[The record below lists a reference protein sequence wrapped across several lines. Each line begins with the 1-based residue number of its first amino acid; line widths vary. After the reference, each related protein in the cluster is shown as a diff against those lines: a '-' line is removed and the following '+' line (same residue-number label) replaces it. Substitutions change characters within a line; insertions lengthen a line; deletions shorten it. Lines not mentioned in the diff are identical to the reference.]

1 MDRVLSDI
9 SVSCLCGDA
18 VVTAEMSPKAS
29 PLHKFKTME
38 SRSGNWLLQKGVSA
52 LAHRD
57 GGGGKKD
64 YDPDFNK

>member
-38 SRSGNWLLQKGVSA
+38 SRSGNWLLQKGVC
-52 LAHRD
+52 
-57 GGGGKKD
+57 
-64 YDPDFNK
+64 PCP